1 DQWFRSMVIADH
13 RFPKRAIILPKRVI
27 TFPERTETADHANET
42 RWPLRLGG
50 GVAHVINDGR

>member
-1 DQWFRSMVIADH
+1 MVIADH